1 MIFYLFNKL
10 INNLRKSLNG
20 GIEISQPVSFYKMDK
35 NGNTY
40 FSNSEFAKSEQCKV
54 LLKHSK
60 RLEEECRKNR
70 NKKSKS
76 DNDYDYEKDNKRRR
90 ARTRRSSRC

>member
-1 MIFYLFNKL
+1 MIVYFFKKL
-10 INNLRKSLNG
+10 IKNLRKSLNG

-35 NGNTY
+35 NGRTY
-40 FSNSEFAKSEQCKV
+40 FSNSEFAKSEQCQKM
-54 LLKHSK
+54 LKHSA

-76 DNDYDYEKDNKRRR
+76 NNNYDYEEDNRRR
-90 ARTRRSSRC
+90 RLRSRRSSRR